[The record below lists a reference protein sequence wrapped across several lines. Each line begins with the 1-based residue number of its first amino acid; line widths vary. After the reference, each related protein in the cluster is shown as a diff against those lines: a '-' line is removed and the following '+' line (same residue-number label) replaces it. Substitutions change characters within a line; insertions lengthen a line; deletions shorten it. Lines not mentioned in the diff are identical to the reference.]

1 MWHVYIVK
9 CADQTLYTGV
19 ARDLD
24 SRITAH
30 NSGRGAKYT
39 RTRRPVD
46 LVYSELAKDRSTAL
60 RREHAIKRMA
70 AADKVKLAEK
80 FARKS
85 SQKSIER

>member
-1 MWHVYIVK
+1 VWHVYIVK
-9 CADQTLYTGV
+9 CADRTLYTGV
-19 ARDLD
+19 ARDVD
-24 SRITAH
+24 ARISAH

-39 RTRRPVD
+39 RGRRPVN

-60 RREHAIKRMA
+60 RREHAIKRMPA
-70 AADKVKLAEK
+70 EDKVKLAEK